1 MCKEEKTY
9 IQLPPMESDTDGNV
23 VKLIWEYMKLPK
35 DHRDAVRKQF
45 EILCEG
51 GEEVFEDMHLAVS
64 HIPEEEIEPFQE
76 TMKSVLREVLI
87 DACNM
92 ACWVYHH
99 KYELGWGLQEM
110 VEVQPLAKEYIE
122 AICFYF
128 QKKILYC
135 RKINVLLSLTM
146 LYLQGEYRHDTLL
159 RLKYLFK

>member
-9 IQLPPMESDTDGNV
+9 IQLPPMESDMDGNV

-51 GEEVFEDMHLAVS
+51 GEKIFVDMHLAVS
-64 HIPEEEIEPFQE
+64 HIPEEEIAPFQE

-87 DACNM
+87 GASNM

-99 KYELGWGLQEM
+99 KYELGWSLQEM
-110 VEVQPLAKEYIE
+110 MSAQPIAKNYIV
-122 AICFYF
+122 AIDFF
-128 QKKILYC
+128 FEQNTT
-135 RKINVLLSLTM
+135 RNP
-146 LYLQGEYRHDTLL
+146 
-159 RLKYLFK
+159 